1 MQSEDSGKFILG
13 TVLVVATLAVIAI
26 LFFNYIVSY
35 IDNTAMPP
43 KMDEASVEER
53 LRPVGTEIIGD
64 EPVVAAAADNG
75 EATQVAAADDGAIG
89 QQITTQA
96 CAACHASG
104 LMESPRIGS
113 ARDWA
118 PRIEQGME
126 TLYANA
132 INGINMMPARGGN
145 PRLTDEEVKAA
156 VDYMVAGA
164 Q

>member
-1 MQSEDSGKFILG
+1 MQSENSGKFILG
-13 TVLVVATLAVIAI
+13 TVLVVVILVVIAN
-26 LFFNYIVSY
+26 LVLNNMVTY
-35 IDNTAMPP
+35 IDRAAMPP
-43 KMDEASVEER
+43 KMDEESVSER
-53 LRPVGTEIIGD
+53 LKPVGTEIIG
-64 EPVVAAAADNG
+64 EEQVVAAAAGNG
-75 EATQVAAADDGAIG
+75 EATPVADAEDGAIG
-89 QQITTQA
+89 QQIVTQA

-118 PRIEQGME
+118 PRLEKGMD

-145 PRLTDEEVKAA
+145 PRLTDKEVKAA
-156 VDYMVAGA
+156 VDYMLVGA

>member
-1 MQSEDSGKFILG
+1 MQSENTGKFILG
-13 TVLVVATLAVIAI
+13 TVLVVVILIVIVNLVLNNMLA
-26 LFFNYIVSY
+26 Y
-35 IDNTAMPP
+35 IDNAAMPP
-43 KMDEASVEER
+43 KMDEESVSER
-53 LRPVGTEIIGD
+53 IKPVGTEIIG
-64 EPVVAAAADNG
+64 EEMVVAAAADNV
-75 EATQVAAADDGAIG
+75 EATPVAEPEDGAIG
-89 QQITTQA
+89 QQIVSQA

-118 PRIEQGME
+118 PRLEKGLE

-145 PRLTDEEVKAA
+145 PKLTDEEVKAA
-156 VDYMVAGA
+156 VDHMLVGV